1 MHPEIEKTLKRIA
14 GGEIKTACVYS
25 LIDTYY
31 MYIVGDIEAE
41 DSDLDPPFPEELLQP
56 IEDRESGIGSA
67 LKILLDEGHN
77 VNDSDDDF
85 NALML
90 AVGSGDAPMVRFL
103 IQHGADANS
112 WPNMEESLPGEG
124 NYYLDEIDINY
135 MNECFANDKDIDYL
149 KALSQTAFVL
159 VEDAH
164 LGPYSGFSLKI
175 DENGTVSL
183 GPAKTLF

>member
-31 MYIVGDIEAE
+31 MYVVGDIDAE
-41 DSDLDPPFPEELLQP
+41 ESDLESPFPEELLQP
-56 IEDRESGIGSA
+56 VEDRESGIGPA
-67 LKILLDEGHN
+67 LIKLLEKGHN
-77 VNDSDDDF
+77 VNASDGDF

-103 IQHGADANS
+103 INHGADANS
-112 WPNMEESLPGEG
+112 WPNMEESLPGES
-124 NYYLDEIDINY
+124 NYYLDDIDINY

-149 KALSQTAFVL
+149 KALFQTALVL

-175 DENGTVSL
+175 DEDGTVSL
-183 GPAKTLF
+183 GPAKTFF

>member
-56 IEDRESGIGSA
+56 VEDRESGIGSA

-90 AVGSGDAPMVRFL
+90 AVGSGDAPMVHFL
-103 IQHGADANS
+103 IEHGANANS
-112 WPNMEESLPGEG
+112 WPGIEETMPWEG
-124 NYYLDEIDINY
+124 NYYLDDIDIHY
-135 MNECFANDKDIDYL
+135 MHECFCNDKDIEYL
-149 KALSQTAFVL
+149 KALYRTALVL

-164 LGPYSGFSLKI
+164 LGPYIGHSLKI

-183 GPAKTLF
+183 SPAKVLF